1 MTREE
6 AQIARVRRRARIG
19 RIRQTVAV
27 LSLTLFIA
35 MFSTIYVQMA
45 AGRDPVL
52 STQAAAK
59 SAAKSVSTDTS
70 SSAASSDSGT
80 ATDQPAA
87 VTTSQS

>member
-6 AQIARVRRRARIG
+6 AQVARVRRRARIV
-19 RIRQTVAV
+19 RIRRTVAV

-52 STQAAAK
+52 STQPAAK
-59 SAAKSVSTDTS
+59 SATTDKS
-70 SSAASSDSGT
+70 SGD
-80 ATDQPAA
+80 AG
-87 VTTSQS
+87 